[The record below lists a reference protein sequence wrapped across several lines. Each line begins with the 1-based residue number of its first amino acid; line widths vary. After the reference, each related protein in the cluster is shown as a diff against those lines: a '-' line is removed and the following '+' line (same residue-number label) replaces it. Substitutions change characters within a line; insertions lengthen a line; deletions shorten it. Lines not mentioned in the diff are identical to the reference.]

1 MLGDVNKLFVF
12 KSLLTMPSNILL
24 LHLKET
30 FPPIIW
36 IFTEGEGDGIK
47 SSLPFKIFSALNGWI
62 SEWVINLWFLKL
74 NNKTVFLDK
83 ILLFPETP
91 NLYEN
96 NHYHEECLKCNSCG
110 MNLSGPNQK
119 RARRFKNHILCDL
132 HFADMALMESS
143 DFMQQ
148 LRNFKPQVCT

>member
-1 MLGDVNKLFVF
+1 MKQT
-12 KSLLTMPSNILL
+12 KILL
-24 LHLKET
+24 FSETPNLYENNHYHEECLKCNSCGMNLSGPNQKRARRFKNHILCDLHFADMALME
-30 FPPIIW
+30 
-36 IFTEGEGDGIK
+36 
-47 SSLPFKIFSALNGWI
+47 SSDFMQWLRNFK
-62 SEWVINLWFLKL
+62 NL
-74 NNKTVFLDK
+74 FLDK
-83 ILLFPETP
+83 ILLFSETP

-148 LRNFKPQVCT
+148 LRNFKPQVCK

>member
-1 MLGDVNKLFVF
+1 MIRKT
-12 KSLLTMPSNILL
+12 KQQNI
-24 LHLKET
+24 
-30 FPPIIW
+30 
-36 IFTEGEGDGIK
+36 
-47 SSLPFKIFSALNGWI
+47 
-62 SEWVINLWFLKL
+62 
-74 NNKTVFLDK
+74 FLDK

-148 LRNFKPQVCT
+148 LRNFKPQVFM